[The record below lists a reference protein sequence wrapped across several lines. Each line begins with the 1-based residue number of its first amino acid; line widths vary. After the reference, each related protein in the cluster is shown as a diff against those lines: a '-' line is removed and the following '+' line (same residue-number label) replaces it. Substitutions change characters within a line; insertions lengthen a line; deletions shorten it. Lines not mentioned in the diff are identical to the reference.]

1 MLQSTSVNIQIRAL
15 DLSACATEV
24 SNLQIANISFRE
36 ATVSDCLAVAKVHV
50 QSWQESFKGIVP
62 QTFLDQMSVEK
73 RARAFEA
80 GFSADSYKM
89 YVAEVSG
96 RGVVGFA
103 DFGAPREP
111 IGAYE
116 GELYAI
122 YLVPEFQRKGIGERL
137 FNLGVDFFHG
147 GGKDSMYLLALEVSP
162 YRLFYEK
169 MGGQVTGKKQVEIEG
184 VWYDELVYGW
194 NNLR

>member
-1 MLQSTSVNIQIRAL
+1 M
-15 DLSACATEV
+15 

-50 QSWQESFKGIVP
+50 QSWRESFAGIVP
-62 QTFLDQMSVEK
+62 QTFLEQKSVEQ
-73 RARAFEA
+73 RAKAFAA

-89 YVAEVSG
+89 YVAEVAG

-103 DFGAPREP
+103 DFGEPREF
-111 IGAYE
+111 IDAYE

-137 FNLGVDFFHG
+137 FNLGVDYFIG
-147 GGKDSMYLLALEVSP
+147 CGKGSMYLLALAVSP

-169 MGGQVTGKKQVEIEG
+169 MGGRVVGKKQVEIEG
-184 VWYDELVYGW
+184 VMYDELVYGW